1 MQMFQEEAQFV
12 KSLLQVKMA
21 RVSLAVMKSDRSA
34 ALLLL
39 GAAILGLVLAN
50 SPLGPWLLDFKY
62 TYVGFES
69 LNLTLTVE
77 HWVADLL
84 LATFFLV
91 AGLELK
97 YELSI
102 GVLSR
107 FSTAL
112 VPVVAGIGGIV
123 FPALIYTAF
132 NWGTDYMI
140 GWPIPTATDIAFALG
155 VLAIFGRGL
164 PKSARIF
171 LLALAIFDD
180 FFDVTA
186 TAEIYTD
193 DVAIEWL
200 FAAALILAAHAIA
213 ERLPKLPIVAIRF
226 LSFGLIWYAV
236 YQSGVHATIAGVALG
251 LIIPASRA
259 HSLVGKIQPWTN
271 TVSLP
276 IFAFFA
282 VAIALPTFEREISS
296 VFTGIALAL
305 PVGKIVGITLFAI
318 VANLIADKA
327 ARLSLHP
334 LDFAAVAGLA
344 GIGFTVSLLMTN
356 LAFESIPEIKA
367 EATLA
372 VIVGSLLSLAFG
384 AYLSQLRGR
393 HYAKQRK
400 DEVQ

>member
-1 MQMFQEEAQFV
+1 
-12 KSLLQVKMA
+12 
-21 RVSLAVMKSDRSA
+21 MKSDRSA

-50 SPLGPWLLDFKY
+50 SPVGSALLDFKF
-62 TYVGFES
+62 TYIGFES
-69 LNLTLTVE
+69 LNLELTVE
-77 HWVADLL
+77 HWAADLL

-112 VPVVAGIGGIV
+112 VPVVAGVGGILV
-123 FPALIYTAF
+123 PALIYTAF
-132 NWGTDYMI
+132 NWGTDYMV

-164 PKSARIF
+164 PKSARVF

-180 FFDVTA
+180 LVAICIIAIF
-186 TAEIYTD
+186 YTD
-193 DVAIEWL
+193 NVAIEWL
-200 FAAALILAAHAIA
+200 FAAALVLAAHAIA
-213 ERLPKLPIVAIRF
+213 ERVPKLPIVAIRF
-226 LSFGLIWYAV
+226 LTFGLVWYAV

-251 LIIPASRA
+251 LIIPAKRA
-259 HSLVGKIQPWTN
+259 HSLVYKIQPWTN

-282 VAIALPTFEREISS
+282 VAITLPTFEGQVSS
-296 VFTGIALAL
+296 VFNGIALAL
-305 PVGKIVGITLFAI
+305 PIGKIVGITLFAV
-318 VANLIADKA
+318 VANMLADKA
-327 ARLSLHP
+327 ARLELKLP
-334 LDFAAVAGLA
+334 DFAAVAGLA

-356 LAFESIPEIKA
+356 LAFESLPEIRA

-372 VIVGSLLSLAFG
+372 VIVGSLISLAFG
-384 AYLSQLRGR
+384 AYVSQLRGR
-393 HYAKQRK
+393 YYTKLHKRQS
-400 DEVQ
+400 Q

>member
-1 MQMFQEEAQFV
+1 MTCFRYQQQ
-12 KSLLQVKMA
+12 LLNPCYNPFSAWVFLGI
-21 RVSLAVMKSDRSA
+21 VKSDRSA

-39 GAAILGLVLAN
+39 AAAILGLVLAN
-50 SPLGPWLLDFKY
+50 SPIGGALLDLKHAY
-62 TYVGFES
+62 IGFES

-77 HWVADLL
+77 HWVSDLL

-107 FSTAL
+107 LSTAL
-112 VPVVAGIGGIV
+112 VPVVAGIGGIAI
-123 FPALIYTAF
+123 PALIYSAF
-132 NWGTDYMI
+132 NWGTEYMI

-164 PKSARIF
+164 PKSARVF

-180 FFDVTA
+180 LVAISIIAIF
-186 TAEIYTD
+186 YTD
-193 DVAIEWL
+193 DVALEWL
-200 FAAALILAAHAIA
+200 FAAALVLAAHAIA
-213 ERLPKLPIVAIRF
+213 ERIPKLPIVAIRF
-226 LSFGLIWYAV
+226 ISFGLIWYAV

-276 IFAFFA
+276 VFAFFA
-282 VAIALPTFEREISS
+282 VAIALPTFEQEISS

-305 PVGKIVGITLFAI
+305 PVGKIVGITVFA
-318 VANLIADKA
+318 VMANLLADKA

-356 LAFESIPEIKA
+356 LAFETIPEIRA

-393 HYAKQRK
+393 HYGK
-400 DEVQ
+400 VQKRESQ

>member
-1 MQMFQEEAQFV
+1 MFQKVTQFV
-12 KSLLQVKMA
+12 KSLLRVKMA
-21 RVSLAVMKSDRSA
+21 RVSLAIMKSDRSA

-69 LNLTLTVE
+69 LNLTLTIE

-97 YELSI
+97 YELSM

-112 VPVVAGIGGIV
+112 VPVVAGVGGIV
-123 FPALIYTAF
+123 VPALIYTAF

-164 PKSARIF
+164 PKSARVF

-180 FFDVTA
+180 LVAISIIAIF
-186 TAEIYTD
+186 YTD

-213 ERLPKLPIVAIRF
+213 ERVPRLPIVAIRF

-305 PVGKIVGITLFAI
+305 PIGKIVGITLFAI
-318 VANLIADKA
+318 IANLIADKT

-372 VIVGSLLSLAFG
+372 VIVGSLISLTFG
-384 AYLSQLRGR
+384 AYLSQLRGK
-393 HYAKQRK
+393 HYAKHRK
-400 DEVQ
+400 EEVQ

>member
-1 MQMFQEEAQFV
+1 MFQEEQQFV
-12 KSLLQVKMA
+12 KSLLRAKLAQ
-21 RVSLAVMKSDRSA
+21 VSLAIMKSDRSA

-112 VPVVAGIGGIV
+112 VPVVAGVGGIV
-123 FPALIYTAF
+123 VPALIYTAF

-164 PKSARIF
+164 PKSARVF

-180 FFDVTA
+180 LVAISIIAIF
-186 TAEIYTD
+186 YTD

-213 ERLPKLPIVAIRF
+213 ERVPKLPIVAIRF

-251 LIIPASRA
+251 LIIPATRA

-305 PVGKIVGITLFAI
+305 PIGKIVGITLFAI
-318 VANLIADKA
+318 VANLLAEKA

-393 HYAKQRK
+393 HYAKHRK

>member
-1 MQMFQEEAQFV
+1 MFQKATQFV
-12 KSLLQVKMA
+12 KSLLRVKMA
-21 RVSLAVMKSDRSA
+21 RVSLAIMKSDRSA

-69 LNLTLTVE
+69 LNLTLTIE

-97 YELSI
+97 YELSM

-112 VPVVAGIGGIV
+112 VPVVAGVGGIV
-123 FPALIYTAF
+123 VPALIYTAF

-164 PKSARIF
+164 PKSARVF

-180 FFDVTA
+180 LVAISIIAIF
-186 TAEIYTD
+186 YTD

-213 ERLPKLPIVAIRF
+213 ERVPRLPILAIRF

-305 PVGKIVGITLFAI
+305 PIGKIVGITLFAI
-318 VANLIADKA
+318 VANLIADKT

-384 AYLSQLRGR
+384 AYLSQLRGK
-393 HYAKQRK
+393 HYAKHRK
-400 DEVQ
+400 EEVQ